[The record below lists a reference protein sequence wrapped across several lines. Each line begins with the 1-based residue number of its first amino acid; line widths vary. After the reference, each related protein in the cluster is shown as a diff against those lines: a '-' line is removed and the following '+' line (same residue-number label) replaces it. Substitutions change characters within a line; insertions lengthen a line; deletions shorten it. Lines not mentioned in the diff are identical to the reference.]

1 MRVLAMAHQWIPE
14 HNAGAE
20 VMLHAMLRALVL
32 RGHVVDVCLSRQVGE
47 QTVLD
52 GVWLWPGRDPKT
64 LLADADVIV
73 THLENTPAA
82 SLLGRWNHIPVVHVL
97 HNTMQITK
105 DWAIAGS
112 PTLLVANSEWML
124 ADYAAALGH
133 VMSTAPKAIV
143 CRPPVQA
150 RAYATTPGDRVT
162 LINLRPME
170 RSPGGMLMGK
180 GSEVFWALAQRMPD
194 VGFLGVRGGYG
205 GQDVRDLPNV
215 EVLDHVPHHAMRDQV
230 YGRTRVLLM
239 PSSYESWGRTAV
251 EAYAS
256 GIPVIAHPTPG
267 LVEACGD
274 AGIFCDREDL
284 DAWETALRRLAWPD
298 LYASASAAALERSA
312 QLDPTEDLNRW
323 CDAVE
328 ALAA

>member
-1 MRVLAMAHQWIPE
+1 MAHQWVPA

-20 VMLHAMLRALVL
+20 VMLHGMLAALAG
-32 RGHVVDVCLSRQVGE
+32 RDHQVDVCLSRQHDVSYW
-47 QTVLD
+47 LD
-52 GVWLWPGRDPKT
+52 GVHVRPGHDPRT

-73 THLENTPAA
+73 AHLENTPAA

-105 DWAIAGS
+105 DWAVSGS
-112 PTLLVANSEWML
+112 PALLVANSEWML
-124 ADYAAALGH
+124 ADFAAALGDA
-133 VMSTAPKAIV
+133 MPNAIV
-143 CRPPVQA
+143 CRPPVNA

-162 LINLRPME
+162 LVNLRRME
-170 RSPGGMLMGK
+170 QSPGGMVMGK
-180 GSEVFWALAQRMPD
+180 GSEVFWALAERMPD
-194 VGFLGVRGGYG
+194 VGFLGVTGSYG
-205 GQDVRDLPNV
+205 GQDVRSLPNV
-215 EVLDHVPHHAMRDQV
+215 EILDHVPHHDMRDRV
-230 YGRTRVLLM
+230 YARTRVLLM
-239 PSSYESWGRTAV
+239 PSNYESWGRTAV

-256 GIPVIAHPTPG
+256 GIPVVAHPTPG

-298 LYASASAAALERSA
+298 IYACSSAAALARSA
-312 QLDPTEDLNRW
+312 QLDPAEDLNRW